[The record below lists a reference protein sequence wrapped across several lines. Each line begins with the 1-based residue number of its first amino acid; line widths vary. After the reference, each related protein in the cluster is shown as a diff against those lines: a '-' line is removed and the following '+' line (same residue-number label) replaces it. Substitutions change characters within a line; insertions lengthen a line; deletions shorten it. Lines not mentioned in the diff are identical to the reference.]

1 MMEHGQVILMSF
13 LGVVAAAMIGGEIL
27 NSERFG
33 NKNGPKNGPKT
44 VPVRN
49 VLMWIGL
56 IGVLALSAWEAK
68 HGNFSFLF

>member
-1 MMEHGQVILMSF
+1 MMEHGQIILMSF
-13 LGVVAAAMIGGEIL
+13 LGVVAAAMIGWEIL

-33 NKNGPKNGPKT
+33 NKNGPKT